1 MGADRLIQVFDF
13 FAGCGG
19 TSKGFEMAG
28 CNIVFALDNNV
39 DATNTF
45 KRNFPNTT
53 VINKDITQVKLNEI
67 KPLILKCGN
76 QPLLFCGCAPCQP
89 FTKQKTTKKDADE
102 RIHLLSEFQRFV
114 KAFKPHYVFVE
125 NVPGMQKRIYQS
137 SPFKAFVNFLEDS
150 GYYFEFKIIQSQNY
164 GIPQQRKRLVLVA
177 CKLSEISIPKEICD
191 PSKGLKNFS
200 TVREWISDLPPIKA
214 GEEHPTVPNHR
225 SAQLSPTNLER
236 IKSTPEG
243 GNRISWP
250 KQLWL
255 DCHNNGYKGH
265 TDVYGRMK
273 WDEPAT
279 GLTTRCISL
288 SNGRFG
294 HPEQNRAISVREAA
308 CLQTFPLNFIFHGSL
323 NSMARQIGNAVPVK
337 LAEVFGNHM
346 LDHYRNLNGKI
357 QN

>member
-1 MGADRLIQVFDF
+1 LIQVFDF

-28 CNIVFALDNNV
+28 CNIAFALDNNR
-39 DATNTF
+39 DATLTF
-45 KRNFPNTT
+45 KENFRNTT
-53 VINKDITQVKLNEI
+53 VLNKDITKVKIEQI
-67 KPLILKCGN
+67 EPLVAGCKG

-89 FTKQKTTKKDADE
+89 FTKQKTTKKNVDD
-102 RIHLLSEFQRFV
+102 RIQLLSEFQRFV
-114 KAFKPHYVFVE
+114 KAFKPHYVFIE
-125 NVPGMQKRIYQS
+125 NVPGMQKKVCHS
-137 SPFKAFVNFLEDS
+137 SPFKAFVSFLKSAEYS
-150 GYYFEFKIIQSQNY
+150 FEFKVIQSQDY
-164 GIPQQRKRLVLVA
+164 GIPQKRKRLVLVA
-177 CKLSEISIPKEICD
+177 CRTNLISIPEKLCD
-191 PSKGLKNFS
+191 PSKGLKNYS
-200 TVREWISDLPPIKA
+200 TVREWIADLPPIKA
-214 GEEHPTVPNHR
+214 GEEHPTVSNHR

-243 GNRISWP
+243 GNRLNWP
-250 KQLWL
+250 KFLWL
-255 DCHNNGYKGH
+255 DCHKNGYKGH

-308 CLQTFPLNFIFHGSL
+308 CLQTFPPNFIFQGSL

-337 LAEVFGNHM
+337 LAEVFGKHM
-346 LDHYRNLNGKI
+346 INHYRNLNGKI